1 MIIVDC
7 IGSSILS
14 ITDDYAVHS
23 VPLNSQAIR
32 ISEQGGEKEYEP
44 SQLPL
49 KYKVDSLGGKLN
61 IHDGKGRL
69 IYCWRSLGQYQR
81 GWRSPSPGR
90 GGGRRSRSPQRRAR
104 AGVEMVTPVSSRV
117 SGHTQL
123 GTSWP
128 QCSITGTYSILS
140 ITHDRDCSS

>member
-7 IGSSILS
+7 IGSSVLS

-32 ISEQGGEKEYEP
+32 ISEQGGEKEYEL

-49 KYKVDSLGGKLN
+49 RYKVDSLGGRLN
-61 IHDGKGRL
+61 IHDGKGCL

-104 AGVEMVTPVSSRV
+104 AGVEMVTPVSSRA

-128 QCSITGTYSILS
+128 QCSTTGTNSIL
-140 ITHDRDCSS
+140 